1 MSAAR
6 LMLDGVACRRG
17 DRLLFE
23 GLSLT
28 LGAGEAMIVSGVNG
42 AGKSSLLRLI
52 AGLLAPAA
60 GRIARE
66 GALALVGEAH
76 ALDTGLSVE
85 HALGF
90 WAEIDGAADGAV
102 GDALKAMGIAHLR
115 DVPVRLLSTGQRKR
129 AALAGAIAGA
139 APIWLLDEPANG
151 LDTHALALLAGAMQA
166 HRAQGGIVFAAS
178 HQPIGLADAREIAL

>member
-6 LMLDGVACRRG
+6 LMLDGIACRRG

-52 AGLLAPAA
+52 AGLLAPAT

-85 HALGF
+85 RALGF
-90 WAEIDGAADGAV
+90 WAGIDGAGDGAV
-102 GDALKAMGIAHLR
+102 RDALAAMSIAHLEI
-115 DVPVRLLSTGQRKR
+115 GR
-129 AALAGAIAGA
+129 A
-139 APIWLLDEPANG
+139 
-151 LDTHALALLAGAMQA
+151 H
-166 HRAQGGIVFAAS
+166 V
-178 HQPIGLADAREIAL
+178 